1 MNFDRRKFL
10 RCSIQTALGGVALSS
25 AFGNLKAIA
34 AAVASAPQLSPT
46 LGRCWGRSRRRS
58 FRPTRTRVGIW
69 GLWFE
74 CGLW

>member
-34 AAVASAPQLSPT
+34 AAVTSAPQLSPT
-46 LGRCWGRSRRRS
+46 LGRCWG
-58 FRPTRTRVGIW
+58 PTLAQFQAGTHPSGNLGFMV
-69 GLWFE
+69 
-74 CGLW
+74 